1 MWGSDA
7 LIQRDK
13 ITSRSGVSPQ
23 AGGRGGREGTREA
36 WEVGAVT
43 GRGLAGLGNGRRG
56 RVTQWAGGMDA
67 AGRTG
72 LGGWISC
79 RPHAAAQSWL
89 AAKSGCKATGQWA
102 PLTWGWALQGGGCVP
117 WRQGCPLGQRWH
129 VILFCRKEAFAPDRA
144 LASPGGFLA
153 ETSSPDTLYLWEKVG
168 DPDDKTSQR
177 TGSYQDSAVRKS
189 FL

>member
-1 MWGSDA
+1 M
-7 LIQRDK
+7 
-13 ITSRSGVSPQ
+13 
-23 AGGRGGREGTREA
+23 
-36 WEVGAVT
+36 
-43 GRGLAGLGNGRRG
+43 
-56 RVTQWAGGMDA
+56 
-67 AGRTG
+67 
-72 LGGWISC
+72 
-79 RPHAAAQSWL
+79 
-89 AAKSGCKATGQWA
+89 
-102 PLTWGWALQGGGCVP
+102 P